1 MKTIIII
8 IALVIILYLVMQM
21 KDTSSPSSM
30 ESAPTP
36 CPTGYVPS
44 PVNSTWAGWNYNCL
58 PRGIE
63 SSLVG
68 IPSDTYV
75 RPITTIYTP
84 IIDKTGRAQSLMMGT
99 PANLQ
104 EFPSQHDQTLFPG
117 YK

>member
-8 IALVIILYLVMQM
+8 LALVAIFLLVLQ
-21 KDTSSPSSM
+21 KTRGSTRAS
-30 ESAPTP
+30 

-44 PVNSTWAGWNYNCL
+44 PVNSTWAGWSFNCL
-58 PRGIE
+58 PKGIE

-75 RPITTIYTP
+75 RPITTIYAP
-84 IIDKTGRAQSLMMGT
+84 IISDTGRAQSLMMGT
-99 PANLQ
+99 PAELR
-104 EFPSQHDQTLFPG
+104 EFPVQRDQSLFPN

>member
-8 IALVIILYLVMQM
+8 LALLIILVLVRDRPETQ
-21 KDTSSPSSM
+21 KST
-30 ESAPTP
+30 AVQ

-44 PVNSTWAGWNYNCL
+44 PVDSTWAGWSYNCL
-58 PRGIE
+58 PDGIE

-75 RPITTIYTP
+75 RPITTIYAP
-84 IIDKTGRAQSLMMGT
+84 IISDTGRAQSLMMGT
-99 PANLQ
+99 PAKTL
-104 EFPSQHDQTLFPG
+104 EFPSQDQRSLFPR